1 MTDDINSIHTPAFV
15 VNEAVALRNISVF
28 QAHCDKAGL
37 ALRPHIKTHKSVGF
51 AKAQLAAGAIGITCQ
66 KVSEAEAMV
75 ADGIDDILITYNIL
89 GPAKLKRLLALS
101 DRLAALSVVADNS
114 VVVKGLAEA
123 FEGASR
129 PLVVLVECDT
139 GAGRCGVQTP
149 KAAVDLAE
157 EISKMSG
164 LIFGG
169 LMTYPAVAGAE
180 DAARFL
186 RETKRR
192 LDEKGLACPV
202 ISSGGSPD
210 MWTAAT
216 DGIVSEYRI
225 GTYVYNDRSLVER
238 GTCTWED
245 CAGQVVA
252 TVVSTPIATR
262 AIIDAGSKVLTSD
275 LLGFPDYGH
284 VLGHPEIRILG
295 LSEEHGTL
303 EVDPENPL
311 TIGERIRIVPNHV
324 CVVSNLFDE
333 IWIEG
338 EGGNLA
344 QMTVN
349 ARGKVI

>member
-157 EISKMSG
+157 EISKTSG

-186 RETKRR
+186 RETKQR

-275 LLGFPDYGH
+275 LLGFTDYGH